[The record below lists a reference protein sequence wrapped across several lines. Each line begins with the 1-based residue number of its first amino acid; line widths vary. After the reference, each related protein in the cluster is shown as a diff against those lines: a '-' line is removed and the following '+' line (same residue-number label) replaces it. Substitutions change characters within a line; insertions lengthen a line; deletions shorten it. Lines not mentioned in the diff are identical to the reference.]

1 VLKWLFKGLLVL
13 VLALTV
19 VIAAGLGYREWR
31 QYGAEKTLVIDSPDG
46 IDERMFVEVGGTE
59 QWVTIRGQ
67 DRNNP
72 VVLVLHGGPGT
83 AITGLAS
90 AFLPWEQDFVVVQWD
105 QPGAGRTFRAAGRS
119 IDPGLTIES
128 MARDG
133 NEVAEYLTRRLDT
146 DRIIL
151 LGWSWGSALG
161 VHMVKMRPDL
171 FAAYVGTGQVV
182 NMQEGEALAYA
193 NVLEKARQRQDTRA
207 LEDLAAI
214 GPPPY
219 DSLAELEVQREWASM
234 YELDRS
240 LVAGLILPQLVA
252 PRITLADLYDLAGG
266 SLASGD
272 HFAGQDLRGPM
283 SELNLRKL
291 GPDFAIPM
299 FVVQGLEDD
308 FTPAALGRDYVDYI
322 TAPEKAFI
330 PIEGAGHM
338 AVTEHGDEFLA
349 VMRERVRPLAI
360 RVVTKL

>member
-72 VVLVLHGGPGT
+72 VVLVLHGGPGS

-90 AFLPWEQDFVVVQWD
+90 AFLPWEKDFVVVQWD

-133 NEVAEYLTRRLDT
+133 NELAEYLTRHLET
-146 DRIIL
+146 DKIIL

-193 NVLEKARQRQDTRA
+193 NVLEKARQRQDAQA

-219 DSLAELEVQREWASM
+219 DSIAELEAQRGWAAM

-252 PRITLADLYDLAGG
+252 PRITLADMYDLARG
-266 SLASGD
+266 SLASTA
-272 HFAGQDLRGPM
+272 HFAGPDLRGPM
-283 SELNLRKL
+283 SELDLHKL
-291 GPDFAIPM
+291 GPEFAIPM

-322 TAPEKAFI
+322 RAPQQAFI

-338 AVTEHGDEFLA
+338 AITEYSDEFLA
-349 VMRERVRPLAI
+349 IMRERIRPLAM
-360 RVVTKL
+360 RVVTQ